1 MPFLNFNLKAKRGN
15 SMDLSKANIKK
26 ILGIITFTII
36 LYTIMANLS
45 VVGTGF
51 SFVFSLFTPLIV
63 GLGIAFIL
71 NVIMRL
77 VEGFLRD
84 KTENIEMNPKP
95 SSRIEKLI
103 RPISLLLSIGLV
115 VGLIW
120 ILLFL
125 IVPEFKNTLEN
136 VTKEF
141 PAFMEKAQA
150 WLEKIIALLP
160 FKINAISP
168 EDMNWEKVGQWISK
182 FFSRGSSALFST
194 TIGITSS
201 IFSALLNFV
210 LGLVFAIYILLQKEK
225 LGLHFKKLLYAYLP
239 EDKVDEMIDV
249 ASLSNNIFSS
259 FVTGQFLEG
268 IIIGVLCFIGMLIL
282 RLPYA
287 LVVSALVGFTA
298 LIPVFGAFIGMF
310 VGIFLILM
318 VSPIKALWFVIFF
331 FVLQQI
337 EGNLIYPKVVG
348 ESIGLPGIWVLA
360 AVTIGGS
367 AFGILGMLIGVP
379 LTSVVYSLLRKSV
392 NKRLAKKGIIEEEIK
407 EIE

>member
-84 KTENIEMNPKP
+84 KTENIEINPKP

>member
-84 KTENIEMNPKP
+84 KTENIEINPKP

-298 LIPVFGAFIGMF
+298 LIPVVGAFIGMF

>member
-84 KTENIEMNPKP
+84 KTENIEMNPKQ